1 MDDSVLVN
9 VLNSW
14 QNLLHETDSFC
25 LIESFP
31 FYDVV
36 EELPSLG
43 ILHDKVDVC
52 FGLDYFIELDDVGMS
67 EYF

>member
-1 MDDSVLVN
+1 MQKSAGFLVLHS
-9 VLNSW
+9 L
-14 QNLLHETDSFC
+14 F
-25 LIESFP
+25 